1 MKKAGYIRTDVK
13 GGGSF
18 DDASQYKE
26 GMAPDKVR
34 VWSGSA
40 VDAVQLICGD
50 TELEKHGGKGGG
62 LNEGTLSEGN
72 YIKLMR
78 VTIGMFGGK
87 KVLTALSFFDQ
98 DGKKIAGNERPGQV
112 LELRAEE
119 GECICGLF
127 GETVKAGGANVI
139 SEIGIYTCKLP
150 GFGDLLG
157 SMQSVFGKLS

>member
-13 GGGSF
+13 GGNSF

-26 GMAPDKVR
+26 GMTPDRVK

-50 TELEKHGGKGGG
+50 TAFEKHGGNGGG
-62 LNEGTLSEGN
+62 LSEGTLGEGN

-78 VTIGMFGGK
+78 ATIGMFGGK
-87 KVLTALSFFDQ
+87 KVLTALAFFDQ

-112 LELRAEE
+112 LELKAGE

-127 GETVKAGGANVI
+127 GEIVRAGGANVI
-139 SEIGIYTCKLP
+139 SEIGIYTDRVPNL
-150 GFGDLLG
+150 GDLFG
-157 SMQSVFGKLS
+157 AMQSALGKLS